1 MVEVSTTPP
10 SERYPGRPTEGR
22 VVVIAPTRAACE
34 TIELGVQ
41 LTNVETIMNREH
53 GEEIRELAR
62 SGRGFGIMAGT
73 GTGKTLAV
81 RPIAQE
87 IVGQELRV
95 GVVNRERE
103 ATPDTPNWNVVVI
116 TTGIARRWLQD
127 GLIDATDVVVVDE
140 IHQTSAEL
148 ELCLALAKRAG
159 CRFVWLSATVD
170 PTFYAEYLDSAT
182 VIESSA
188 FDPTKAANV
197 RVSNTQNP
205 LAFLGERFMR
215 HVQKERRGVAVF
227 VPTRAGTEE
236 IAKSLQKDYP
246 RLLTEYY
253 HGGEPV
259 AKLRPFLEEDGAPH
273 PFVLSMTSAGQSALN
288 IRGLDTVVI
297 EDAQFTTIVQ
307 RGRSVLTRLPLG
319 SNEILQMAGRVHGRV
334 EGGEVWILSE
344 RDIEFENL
352 RPTAPNFQLAGDPER
367 VALTC
372 ANMGVRADELDL
384 PVPLDRIAYRRSV
397 DVLTERGLIANNRL
411 TEYGRKVEVLPVDRA
426 WGELLVKAEEHL
438 VPLVA
443 GCASI
448 ESLHRM
454 LKPDN
459 DIGQYVVKGSDH
471 LTVYD
476 IYQHA
481 VDEIGM
487 MGHVY
492 GLPRH
497 VFDEEALAAWC
508 EERGVLVRS
517 IEDGALAIAS
527 IYRSLDLE
535 LPRKLPKLN
544 RSLERDWK
552 ALVARV
558 MPFSLVIDEETSWGE
573 EVRVS
578 KTSVCGNWGPVAG
591 EILYFADKSG
601 RTRGSISGTQL
612 DMDLIWEYAQ
622 TVESRV
628 VYDPA
633 HKRAPLRLIRTREYH
648 GFELDRDDVPV
659 ERFAEATADNAR
671 RALADAV
678 ISGKAYHPDQLAN
691 RAVLR
696 ELREVWR
703 RSGGTATAASDD
715 ALREM
720 LAARLSGVHSFAEFL
735 ETPLRVDADAVMPR
749 EERQRW
755 MALPG
760 EIELDGESYPL
771 DYSVEEGVGVV
782 RARIPA
788 KLVYRIEDADVPV
801 LETGRPLGWT
811 VIRGKKD
818 PIQAESI
825 EAARLRLSE
834 GGPGDRPRRKARNGA
849 EMETFDGA
857 VDEDGR
863 PRRRG
868 QRKGPARGRRDG
880 GGPGSRGQGGDRDGG
895 EGGPRR
901 GGGRGRGLKPGG
913 AGPGGRAKGRKG
925 GGRRKARG

>member
-53 GEEIRELAR
+53 GPEIRELAR

-103 ATPDTPNWNVVVI
+103 ATPDTPNWNVVIV

-127 GLIDATDVVVVDE
+127 NLIDASDIVVVDE

-170 PTFYAEYLDSAT
+170 PTFYAQYLNSAA

-188 FDPTKAANV
+188 FDPEKAAEV
-197 RVSNTQNP
+197 RVSNTLNP
-205 LAFLGERFMR
+205 LSFLGDRFMR
-215 HVQKERRGVAVF
+215 HVIRDRRGVAVF

-236 IAKSLQKDYP
+236 IAKTLQERYP
-246 RLLTEYY
+246 ALLTEYY

-259 AKLRPFLEEDGAPH
+259 SKLRPFLEGDGAPH
-273 PFVLSMTSAGQSALN
+273 PFVLAMTAAGQSALN
-288 IRGLDTVVI
+288 IRGLDTVII
-297 EDAQFTTIVQ
+297 EDAQFTTLVQ

-319 SNEILQMAGRVHGRV
+319 ANEILQMAGRVHGRV
-334 EGGEVWILSE
+334 ENGEVWILSE
-344 RDIEFENL
+344 RDIDFDAL
-352 RPTAPNFQLAGDPER
+352 RPTEPNFQLAGDPER

-372 ANMGVRADELDL
+372 ADMGVRADELDL

-397 DVLTERGLIANNRL
+397 ELLTKRGLIANDRL
-411 TEYGRKVEVLPVDRA
+411 TEYGKKVEVLPVDRA
-426 WGELLVKAEEHL
+426 WGELLVNAEEHL
-438 VPLVA
+438 VPVVT

-459 DIGQYVVKGSDH
+459 DIGEYVIPGSDH
-471 LTVYD
+471 LTAYN
-476 IYQHA
+476 IYQH
-481 VDEIGM
+481 VLEELGM
-487 MGHVY
+487 MGQVY

-497 VFDEEALAAWC
+497 VFEEEPLAQWC
-508 EERGVLVRS
+508 DERGVLVRS
-517 IEDGALAIAS
+517 IEDAALAIAS

-535 LPRKLPKLN
+535 LPRRLPKLN
-544 RSLERDWK
+544 RSIEGDWQR
-552 ALVARV
+552 LVARV

-578 KTSVCGNWGPVAG
+578 KTSVCSGYGAVAG
-591 EILYFADKSG
+591 DLMYFADKSG
-601 RTRGSISGTQL
+601 RARGAISGTQL
-612 DMDLIWEYAQ
+612 EVDLLWEFAQ
-622 TVESRV
+622 PGEATV
-628 VYDPA
+628 VYDA
-633 HKRAPLRLIRTREYH
+633 RHKRQPLRLIRSREYH
-648 GFELDRDDVPV
+648 GFELDRDDKPID
-659 ERFAEATADNAR
+659 RFPAGLEDACRN
-671 RALADAV
+671 ALAAAILSGDAWYADALHNRGV
-678 ISGKAYHPDQLAN
+678 I
-691 RAVLR
+691 R

-703 RSGGTATAASDD
+703 RSGGTVAAASDE
-715 ALREM
+715 ALRGWIAAKLQGVNSYSEFVQVAPR
-720 LAARLSGVHSFAEFL
+720 LAADEIVPAAE
-735 ETPLRVDADAVMPR
+735 RA
-749 EERQRW
+749 RW

-760 EIELDGESYPL
+760 ELEIRGETYPL
-771 DYSVEEGVGVV
+771 EYAVEDGKGVV

-788 KLVYRIEDADVPV
+788 RLLYRVDEDELPAEIE
-801 LETGRPLGWT
+801 GRPLGWT
-811 VIRGKKD
+811 VIRGKKEAIRASSLED
-818 PIQAESI
+818 AKLQLTTGNSGHRARRKSREWAEH
-825 EAARLRLSE
+825 ENFE
-834 GGPGDRPRRKARNGA
+834 GGIEGDRPRRAGQRHKRGGA
-849 EMETFDGA
+849 GGPKRGGRHA
-857 VDEDGR
+857 HAEDGR
-863 PRRRG
+863 
-868 QRKGPARGRRDG
+868 
-880 GGPGSRGQGGDRDGG
+880 
-895 EGGPRR
+895 EGGRR
-901 GGGRGRGLKPGG
+901 GGGRGRGPKPG
-913 AGPGGRAKGRKG
+913 GPGGRAKGRKG
-925 GGRRKARG
+925 GGRRKVRS